1 MHRVCRLQ
9 TFAWLLL
16 ARRRQD
22 EAVGYVDVLGVDPE
36 HQDRGLGTSLLGS
49 AFAAFVEV
57 GLREAGGLAFLIGG
71 NVSVSAPVQRR
82 ARGDEATTGQT
93 RAKEVMIRIV
103 WRLRQLGASRGG

>member
-22 EAVGYVDVLGVDPE
+22 EKVGYVDILGVDPE

-49 AFAAFVEV
+49 ALAAFVEV
-57 GLREAGGLAFLIGG
+57 GLREA
-71 NVSVSAPVQRR
+71 
-82 ARGDEATTGQT
+82 
-93 RAKEVMIRIV
+93 
-103 WRLRQLGASRGG
+103 QLGVDSGKHGSDTSKRK